1 MDETEHWWSTELAG
15 WSCGCRN
22 CCTFVCRWGFIARS
36 AVISNVASQISR
48 TYIITNSR
56 HHSFSKNMDLK
67 TGFSDLPP
75 DPGRSLIATRNLKIL
90 NRATPSRFPSPSWTW
105 DPHVSSIFLHY
116 SSSFFPISSFIPE
129 MGAPVVVNAEELA
142 GAPVGAPVGA
152 DCRGGG
158 GDRRQGKGGGSIGV

>member
-1 MDETEHWWSTELAG
+1 MEAP
-15 WSCGCRN
+15 
-22 CCTFVCRWGFIARS
+22 
-36 AVISNVASQISR
+36 
-48 TYIITNSR
+48 
-56 HHSFSKNMDLK
+56 LK

-158 GDRRQGKGGGSIGV
+158 GDRRRGKGGGSIGVWGISGRSRRRLLPFLYIQCTLLIEEYIKLNIIK